1 LKEDEV
7 RNMPKQS
14 RRFIELEK
22 KLEPGKVYTIDE
34 ALQKVKELANAKF
47 DETIEVAIKLG
58 IDPKQSDQQ
67 IRGTVSLPHGIGK
80 QVRVLVFAQ
89 GEKASEAQ
97 AAGADYVGGDELVEK
112 IQGGWFEFESAIA
125 TPDMMRVVGRLG
137 KLLGPKGLMPNAK
150 VGTVTFDVAQTVKE
164 IKAGRLEIRNDRYG
178 NIHLPIGK
186 ASFDVEK
193 LQDNFFALL
202 ETIIRMKP
210 STAKGRYVR
219 NIAISSTMSPGLKID
234 VNATLAK
241 MEKRVA

>member
-1 LKEDEV
+1 
-7 RNMPKQS
+7 MPTKS
-14 RRFIELEK
+14 RRFIELK
-22 KLEPGKVYTIDE
+22 NKLEPGKIYNIDE
-34 ALQKVKELANAKF
+34 AFQLVKELATAKF
-47 DETIEVAIKLG
+47 DETIEAAVKLG

-97 AAGADYVGGDELVEK
+97 AAGADYVGGEELVEK
-112 IQGGWFEFESAIA
+112 IQSGWFEFESAIA

-137 KLLGPKGLMPNAK
+137 KVLGPKGLMPNAK
-150 VGTVTFDVAQTVKE
+150 VGTVTFDIAQAVKE

-186 ASFDVEK
+186 ASFEVNQ

-202 ETIIRMKP
+202 ESIVRMKP
-210 STAKGRYVR
+210 ASAKGRYVR
-219 NIAISSTMSPGLKID
+219 NIAIASTMSPGLKLD
-234 VNATLAK
+234 VNSTLAR
-241 MEKRVA
+241 MEKRIA

>member
-1 LKEDEV
+1 
-7 RNMPKQS
+7 MPTKS
-14 RRFIELEK
+14 RRFEELK
-22 KLEPGKVYTIDE
+22 NKLEPGKIYTVDE
-34 ALQKVKELANAKF
+34 AFQMVKELANAKF
-47 DETIEVAIKLG
+47 DETIEVAVKLG

-80 QVRVLVFAQ
+80 QVRVLVFAL

-97 AAGADYVGGDELVEK
+97 AAGADYVGGEDLVEK
-112 IQGGWFEFESAIA
+112 IQSGWFDFESAIA

-137 KLLGPKGLMPNAK
+137 KILGPKGLMPNAK
-150 VGTVTFDVAQTVKE
+150 VGTVTFDLAQAVKE

-186 ASFDVEK
+186 ASFDISK

-202 ETIIRMKP
+202 ETIVRMKP
-210 STAKGRYVR
+210 SAAKGRYVR
-219 NIAISSTMSPGLKID
+219 NIAISSTMSPGLKLD
-234 VNATLAK
+234 VNNTLAR

>member
-1 LKEDEV
+1 
-7 RNMPKQS
+7 MPTKS
-14 RRFIELEK
+14 RRFEELK
-22 KLEPGKVYTIDE
+22 NKLEPGKIYTVDE
-34 ALQKVKELANAKF
+34 AFQMVKELANAKF
-47 DETIEVAIKLG
+47 DETIEVAVKLG

-80 QVRVLVFAQ
+80 QVRVLVFAL

-97 AAGADYVGGDELVEK
+97 AAGADYVGGEDLVEK
-112 IQGGWFEFESAIA
+112 IQSGWFDFESAIA

-137 KLLGPKGLMPNAK
+137 KILGPKGLMPNAK
-150 VGTVTFDVAQTVKE
+150 VGTVTFDLAQAVKE

-186 ASFDVEK
+186 ASFEISK

-202 ETIIRMKP
+202 ETIVRMKP
-210 STAKGRYVR
+210 SAAKGRYVR
-219 NIAISSTMSPGLKID
+219 NIAISSTMSPGLKLD
-234 VNATLAK
+234 VNNTLAR

>member
-1 LKEDEV
+1 MLK
-7 RNMPKQS
+7 KS
-14 RRFIELEK
+14 RRFIELKK
-22 KLEPGKVYTIDE
+22 KLEPGKIYTGEDVF
-34 ALQKVKELANAKF
+34 QVVKELANAKF
-47 DETIEVAIKLG
+47 DESIEVAVRLG

-80 QVRVLVFAQ
+80 KVRVLVFAQ

-97 AAGADYVGGDELVEK
+97 AAGADYVGGEEMIGK

-125 TPDMMRVVGRLG
+125 TPDMMRIVGRLG

-150 VGTVTFDVAQTVKE
+150 VGTVTFDVAQAVKE

-186 ASFDVEK
+186 ASFEMSK

-210 STAKGRYVR
+210 STSKGRYVR
-219 NIAISSTMSPGLKID
+219 NIAVASTMSPGLKLD

>member
-1 LKEDEV
+1 
-7 RNMPKQS
+7 MPTKS
-14 RRFIELEK
+14 RRFEELK
-22 KLEPGKVYTIDE
+22 NKLEPGKIYTVDE
-34 ALQKVKELANAKF
+34 AFQMVKELANAKF
-47 DETIEVAIKLG
+47 DETIEVAVKLG

-80 QVRVLVFAQ
+80 QVRILVFAL

-97 AAGADYVGGDELVEK
+97 AAGADYVGGEDLVEK
-112 IQGGWFEFESAIA
+112 IQSGWFDFESAIA

-137 KLLGPKGLMPNAK
+137 KILGPKGLMPNAK
-150 VGTVTFDVAQTVKE
+150 VGTVTFDLAQAVKE

-186 ASFDVEK
+186 ASFDISK

-202 ETIIRMKP
+202 ETIVRMKP
-210 STAKGRYVR
+210 SAAKGRYVR
-219 NIAISSTMSPGLKID
+219 NIAISSTMSPGLKLD
-234 VNATLAK
+234 VNNTLAR

>member
-1 LKEDEV
+1 
-7 RNMPKQS
+7 MPTKS
-14 RRFIELEK
+14 RRFEELK
-22 KLEPGKVYTIDE
+22 NKLEPGKIYTVDE
-34 ALQKVKELANAKF
+34 AFQMVKELANAKF
-47 DETIEVAIKLG
+47 DETIEVAVKLG

-80 QVRVLVFAQ
+80 QVRVLVFAL

-97 AAGADYVGGDELVEK
+97 AAGADYVGGEDLIEK
-112 IQGGWFEFESAIA
+112 IQSGWFDFESAIA

-137 KLLGPKGLMPNAK
+137 KILGPKGLMPNAK
-150 VGTVTFDVAQTVKE
+150 VGTVTFDIAQAVKE

-186 ASFDVEK
+186 ASFDINK

-202 ETIIRMKP
+202 ETIVRMKP
-210 STAKGRYVR
+210 SAAKGRYVR
-219 NIAISSTMSPGLKID
+219 NIAIASTMSPGLKLD
-234 VNATLAK
+234 VNNTLAR

>member
-1 LKEDEV
+1 
-7 RNMPKQS
+7 MPTKS
-14 RRFIELEK
+14 RRFEELK
-22 KLEPGKVYTIDE
+22 NKLEPGKIYTVDE
-34 ALQKVKELANAKF
+34 AFQMVKELANAKF
-47 DETIEVAIKLG
+47 DETIEVAVKLG

-80 QVRVLVFAQ
+80 QVRVLVFAL

-97 AAGADYVGGDELVEK
+97 AAGADYVGGEDLVEK
-112 IQGGWFEFESAIA
+112 IQSGWFDFESAIA

-137 KLLGPKGLMPNAK
+137 KILGPKGLMPNAK
-150 VGTVTFDVAQTVKE
+150 VGTVTFDLAQAVKE

-186 ASFDVEK
+186 ASFDISK

-202 ETIIRMKP
+202 ETIVRMKP
-210 STAKGRYVR
+210 SAAKGRYVR
-219 NIAISSTMSPGLKID
+219 NIAIASTMSPGLKLD
-234 VNATLAK
+234 VNNTLAR

>member
-1 LKEDEV
+1 
-7 RNMPKQS
+7 MPTKS
-14 RRFIELEK
+14 RRFEELK
-22 KLEPGKVYTIDE
+22 NKLEPGKIYTVDE
-34 ALQKVKELANAKF
+34 AFQMVKELANAKF
-47 DETIEVAIKLG
+47 DETIEVAVKLG

-80 QVRVLVFAQ
+80 QVRVLVFAL

-97 AAGADYVGGDELVEK
+97 AAGADYVGGEDLIEK
-112 IQGGWFEFESAIA
+112 IQSGWFDFESAIA

-137 KLLGPKGLMPNAK
+137 KILGPKGLMPNAK
-150 VGTVTFDVAQTVKE
+150 VGTVTFDIAQAVKE

-186 ASFDVEK
+186 ASFDIGK

-202 ETIIRMKP
+202 ETIVRMKP
-210 STAKGRYVR
+210 SAAKGRYVR
-219 NIAISSTMSPGLKID
+219 NIAIASTMSPGLKLD
-234 VNATLAK
+234 VNNTLAR